1 MPTQV
6 LLPSGLLLAVNFSVA
21 GNVLFSGCGDN
32 AAEGTCSVIH
42 QDHNSKTDG
51 MMSYRIAI
59 NGYGR
64 IGQSVLRA
72 LYSNRQDSGLKVV
85 AINDL
90 ADLDSLTYL
99 TQYDTTHGR
108 FPVPVNN
115 DGTLMWV
122 DGDPIRTFNQLD
134 PSQLP
139 WAELEVDLVMECSGS
154 YTDRATAEKHIRAGA
169 GKLLFSQPAAGD
181 IDATVVYGFNH
192 QILRADQ
199 RIVSNASCTTNCVV
213 PILDLLDREFHI
225 ISGLSTTIHSAMNDQ
240 PVIDRYHRSDLRLT
254 RSAMHSIIPVKTGLA
269 RGITKFLPHL
279 DGKMECLHLRVPTIN
294 VSLMDLSIH
303 VEKNV
308 DIPMVNGLFAAAA
321 EKELKDLLG
330 YSEQPH
336 ASIDFN
342 TDSRSAVVDGT
353 QTRVGNGNL
362 IKMMVWFDN
371 EWAYASRMLD
381 VARYWLTL
389 PAAASR

>member
-1 MPTQV
+1 
-6 LLPSGLLLAVNFSVA
+6 
-21 GNVLFSGCGDN
+21 
-32 AAEGTCSVIH
+32 
-42 QDHNSKTDG
+42 
-51 MMSYRIAI
+51 MSYRIAI

-90 ADLDSLTYL
+90 ADLDTLTYL

-154 YTDRATAEKHIRAGA
+154 YTDRRQLKSIFGPGLVSCFFRNRPRTISMPLWSMVLITRFCALTSGSFPTH
-169 GKLLFSQPAAGD
+169 PAPP
-181 IDATVVYGFNH
+181 
-192 QILRADQ
+192 
-199 RIVSNASCTTNCVV
+199 IVSCRFWICWIGNSILSAASARQSI
-213 PILDLLDREFHI
+213 PP
-225 ISGLSTTIHSAMNDQ
+225 MNDQ

-308 DIPMVNGLFAAAA
+308 DIAMVNGLFAAAA

-336 ASIDFN
+336 ASVDFN
-342 TDSRSAVVDGT
+342 TIRVRPWWTAPRPGSAT
-353 QTRVGNGNL
+353 AT
-362 IKMMVWFDN
+362 
-371 EWAYASRMLD
+371 
-381 VARYWLTL
+381 
-389 PAAASR
+389 